1 MSDIKN
7 GQFELVDLEYC
18 FNNYKLVFDFDRC
31 ILTKPLDLVF
41 INDSY
46 KYEER
51 IREYENFGCIIK
63 KDEFNTVVTIP
74 CSIVFSIR
82 PDDLDG
88 GFMLDHRGDKIWIPA
103 NDSGTD
109 ICINVKPTEIGK
121 KIIDYTI
128 KRKHSI
134 NDLYG
139 AIDDIQQIEQ
149 SFGVTLI
156 PED

>member
-7 GQFELVDLEYC
+7 GQFDLVDLEYC

-31 ILTKPLDLVF
+31 IL
-41 INDSY
+41 
-46 KYEER
+46 YEER

-128 KRKHSI
+128 KRKRSI
-134 NDLYG
+134 NELYG

-149 SFGVTLI
+149 SFGVPLI